1 MIAYKDLLHREDIE
15 ILEIMKYE
23 GYYKNDQHNNIL
35 FTTNFN
41 QNQARIGAFRI
52 TALRLVKYIKFKPP
66 LHEIPS
72 TLSTEL
78 ITIMSN

>member
-35 FTTNFN
+35 FTTNSN

-52 TALRLVKYIKFKPP
+52 TALRLVKYPVNWI
-66 LHEIPS
+66 
-72 TLSTEL
+72 
-78 ITIMSN
+78 NYNNV